1 MGDAPIESHAISLT
15 GGCMKAELSE
25 NGTLTVSA
33 ETPLEAYALRRWAE
47 ENFPGDGTFKSD
59 SFLVIHGAKEPHND

>member
-1 MGDAPIESHAISLT
+1 
-15 GGCMKAELSE
+15 MKAELSE